1 MKGPSEGV
9 RKGGKEE
16 GMRGYRAKMKTHGE
30 TGRLKD
36 GETKREKGRGGGEAR
51 ERRKRKRVGGRE
63 GGSE

>member
-1 MKGPSEGV
+1 MKGHSEGV

-36 GETKREKGRGGGEAR
+36 GETKREKGRGGG
-51 ERRKRKRVGGRE
+51 
-63 GGSE
+63 GSERKEKE

>member
-36 GETKREKGRGGGEAR
+36 GETKGEKGRGGG
-51 ERRKRKRVGGRE
+51 
-63 GGSE
+63 GGSERKEKE